1 MKNIFVLESQI
12 YASLSHPKRLE
23 ILHLLSHEA
32 LSVNEIVKMTGVAQA
47 TVSQHLTILKKLKL
61 VKVEKSAQSR
71 VYSLASPNVASIFD
85 QARTVLLERYGV
97 RELDSLNKLHL
108 HIDPICGMEV
118 TSKGAASSL
127 VHEHHRYYFCGF
139 GCEKAFKKQISKIQN
154 SNNKENYPSAL
165 K

>member
-23 ILHLLSHEA
+23 ILHLLSHDA
-32 LSVNEIVKMTGVAQA
+32 LTVNEIVTMTGVAQA
-47 TVSQHLTILKKLKL
+47 NVSQHLTILKKLKL
-61 VKVEKSAQSR
+61 VKVEKVAQSR
-71 VYSLASPNVASIFD
+71 VYSLALPNVASIFD

-97 RELDSLNKLHL
+97 RELDTLNKLHL

-118 TSKGAASSL
+118 TSSGAASSL
-127 VHEHHRYYFCGF
+127 LHDHHRYYFCGF
-139 GCEKAFKKQISKIQN
+139 GCEKQFKRQVVKG
-154 SNNKENYPSAL
+154 KENYPSTL

>member
-12 YASLSHPKRLE
+12 YSSLSHPKRLE

-32 LSVNEIVKMTGVAQA
+32 LTVNEIVNMTGVPQA
-47 TVSQHLTILKKLKL
+47 NVSQHLTILKKLKL
-61 VKVEKSAQSR
+61 VKVEKDAQSR
-71 VYSLASPNVASIFD
+71 VYSLASPNVAGIFD
-85 QARTVLLERYGV
+85 QARTVLLERFGV
-97 RELDSLNKLHL
+97 RELESLNKMHL

-139 GCEKAFKKQISKIQN
+139 GCEKQFKKQISK
-154 SNNKENYPSAL
+154 KELYV
-165 K
+165 